1 MYGSSIHPDLLKK
14 QALQGSKESYKKSSI
29 ALDAESASKR
39 SINSHSQIFKT
50 VKLVG
55 SCLEQ
60 IKTSEDYGI
69 TENKAEVLLANIDGG
84 HIKARGD
91 KRSFEAMI
99 ATVYRP
105 KNLKHVNKDH
115 NIITSKTCVASS
127 KEDSQATMKSMFRSA
142 CRAQGMSTDTEVI
155 CFADGAENCWSIANS
170 INKDCK
176 KTTFILDWFHIA
188 MKFKNIAINEE
199 HKELFDKVK
208 WHLWHGHPEKALI
221 RLNELKLLI
230 ADDALL
236 TKLDKLYTYISN
248 NKNNIVNYDERK
260 NLKLVFTSNLAES
273 TVNTLINERQ
283 KGKQKMLWG
292 REGAH
297 NILQIRSSVA
307 SKSWK
312 TDWKKI
318 ESNIYKMAA

>member
-1 MYGSSIHPDLLKK
+1 METGIRFIAQNYDMASGKILEEIILKEEELKKAEKLEELGYLHVEQIDFLQKTQDFKIKHQIVLNHLTFCPVCSSKTKKAGTIKSKFHAALTDHKVLIQRSSCNCGWHSRPSIEGMYGSSIHPDLLKK

-127 KEDSQATMKSMFRSA
+127 KEDYQATMKSMFRSA

-155 CFADGAENCWSIANS
+155 CFADGGR
-170 INKDCK
+170 KLLVDCK
-176 KTTFILDWFHIA
+176 F
-188 MKFKNIAINEE
+188 
-199 HKELFDKVK
+199 
-208 WHLWHGHPEKALI
+208 
-221 RLNELKLLI
+221 
-230 ADDALL
+230 
-236 TKLDKLYTYISN
+236 Y
-248 NKNNIVNYDERK
+248 
-260 NLKLVFTSNLAES
+260 
-273 TVNTLINERQ
+273 
-283 KGKQKMLWG
+283 
-292 REGAH
+292 
-297 NILQIRSSVA
+297 
-307 SKSWK
+307 
-312 TDWKKI
+312 
-318 ESNIYKMAA
+318 